1 MSLTGWGKKSQVRDQ
16 RSLKCLRAMSEREID
31 GVSDLVRGRRPAGM
45 SVEMMAHPRLQ
56 RKEERDGVG
65 VVV

>member
-1 MSLTGWGKKSQVRDQ
+1 MWDQ

-56 RKEERDGVG
+56 RKERTAWACLFRAWGV
-65 VVV
+65 